1 MAPWGASWL
10 PVASTTASASATS
23 DAAASRSPTNSCT
36 PKRSIRAMGS
46 RESAPALRASCTWR
60 SVSSSQLA
68 SSPKARAMRQASQ
81 SQRSASSS
89 DMGSSRKARSA
100 RFSVGAAAA

>member
-10 PVASTTASASATS
+10 PVASATASASATS
-23 DAAASRSPTNSCT
+23 DAAASRSPTNNCT
-36 PKRSIRAMGS
+36 PKRSIRAIGS
-46 RESAPALRASCTWR
+46 RESAPAWRASCTWR

-68 SSPKARAMRQASQ
+68 SSPRARAMRQASQ
-81 SQRSASSS
+81 SQRSVSSS
-89 DMGSSRKARSA
+89 DMGSSLKARSA